1 MNFYYLC
8 ATQSSNVGDL
18 LINKMLIDE
27 LCKYGN
33 VYIDCYNIPN
43 IFKQYI
49 LENERAIDIYE
60 TNGFSLK
67 KGNIIKFYQF
77 AQKTNITFFTQ
88 SPGPLGKLSKAYSL
102 YFKLIS
108 KILKL
113 LKIKYYLIGNCCSK
127 SKAAHEKI
135 SINNADN
142 YLVRSNSSVQYLLSL
157 GIKNVQYIPDLAFLY
172 RENAQISDN
181 QKVVTMSFR
190 EVNIDYSLFIKWL
203 KQVLFLL
210 RNSGFH
216 VEFIYQVH
224 KDKEF
229 ATKLKSDL
237 CKESNISFIDEI
249 IWFNKINYYS
259 GKAIVISNRLHSL
272 LLGALHNAV
281 PLALCDENIELAK
294 ITDVYNTSF
303 KNLSD
308 DFLISIN
315 STNKIEKILNN
326 LTYYTEHLSKAV
338 DYNSELC
345 HKKIKQLYDNCINSS
360 NVSI

>member
-33 VYIDCYNIPN
+33 VYVDCYNIPN
-43 IFKQYI
+43 TFKQYI
-49 LENERAIDIYE
+49 LENTRAVDVYE
-60 TNGFSLK
+60 INSFSLK
-67 KGNIIKFYQF
+67 KGDIIKFFKF
-77 AQKTNITFFTQ
+77 AKKTNIHFFTQ
-88 SPGPLGKLSKAYSL
+88 SPGPLGKLSKSYSL

-108 KILKL
+108 RILKL

-127 SKAAHEKI
+127 SIAAHEKI

-142 YLVRSNSSVQYLLSL
+142 YLVRSDSSVQYLLNL

-172 RENAQISDN
+172 RQKAQISEK
-181 QKVVTMSFR
+181 QKIVTLSFR
-190 EVNIDYSLFIKWL
+190 EVNIDYSLFLKWIKQIL
-203 KQVLFLL
+203 SLL
-210 RNSGFH
+210 NKNGFH
-216 VEFIYQVH
+216 AEFIYQVH

-237 CKESNISFIDEI
+237 CKEPNITFIEEI

-259 GKAIVISNRLHSL
+259 GKSIVISNRLHSL
-272 LLGALHNAV
+272 LLGALHNAI
-281 PLALCDENIELAK
+281 PLAFCDKNIELAK

-303 KNLSD
+303 KELSD
-308 DFLISIN
+308 DFLISID
-315 STNKIEKILNN
+315 STNKIENILNN
-326 LTYYTEHLSKAV
+326 LTYYAEHVRKIV

-345 HKKIKQLYDNCINSS
+345 HEKIKQLYDN
-360 NVSI
+360 

>member
-43 IFKQYI
+43 TFKQYI
-49 LENERAIDIYE
+49 LENKRAIDIYE
-60 TNGFSLK
+60 ISGFSLK
-67 KGNIIKFYQF
+67 KGNIIKFYKF
-77 AQKTNITFFTQ
+77 AKKTNIHIFTQ
-88 SPGPLGKLSKAYSL
+88 SPGPLGKLSKSYSL
-102 YFKLIS
+102 YFKVIS

-113 LKIKYYLIGNCCSK
+113 LKIRYYLIGNCCSK
-127 SKAAHEKI
+127 SIAAHEKI
-135 SINNADN
+135 SISNADN
-142 YLVRSNSSVQYLLSL
+142 YLVRSDSSVQYLLKL

-172 RENAQISDN
+172 REKAQISDD
-181 QKVVTMSFR
+181 KKTVTLSFR
-190 EVNIDYSLFIKWL
+190 EVNIDYFIFIKWL
-203 KQVLFLL
+203 KQVLSILK
-210 RNSGFH
+210 NNGFH
-216 VEFIYQVH
+216 AELIYQVH

-237 CKESNISFIDEI
+237 CKECNITFVDEI

-259 GKAIVISNRLHSL
+259 GKSIVISNRLHSL
-272 LLGALHNAV
+272 LLGALHNAI
-281 PLALCDENIELAK
+281 PLALCDRNMELAK

-303 KNLSD
+303 KEISD
-308 DFLISIN
+308 DLLISTDSI
-315 STNKIEKILNN
+315 NKIEHILSS
-326 LTYYTEHLSKAV
+326 LTYYKEHLRKIV

-345 HKKIKQLYDNCINSS
+345 HEKIKQLYDDCTHSS
-360 NVSI
+360 NISI